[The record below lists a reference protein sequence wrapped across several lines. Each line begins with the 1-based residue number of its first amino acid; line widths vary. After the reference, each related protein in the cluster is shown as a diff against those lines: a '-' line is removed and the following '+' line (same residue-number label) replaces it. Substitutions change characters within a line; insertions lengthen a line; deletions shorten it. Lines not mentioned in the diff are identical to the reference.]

1 MSYAFAGTS
10 KFNQPLDLWNPV
22 GADKSSLY
30 NRGLTGMFADNAVF
44 NQNLTSW
51 CVSKDTVEP
60 VDWNINGV
68 MDVANYPVWGTCP
81 VRDYTLTIT
90 PIEELM
96 VGKTEQLNY
105 TSVPEELNVR
115 TVAWTSD
122 NPEIATVDD
131 AGVVTAVGVGEAT
144 INLVI
149 NRFYTS
155 TLTVTTVDE
164 QSIVPATNFKVVVS

>member
-1 MSYAFAGTS
+1 
-10 KFNQPLDLWNPV
+10 
-22 GADKSSLY
+22 
-30 NRGLTGMFADNAVF
+30 
-44 NQNLTSW
+44 
-51 CVSKDTVEP
+51 
-60 VDWNINGV
+60 
-68 MDVANYPVWGTCP
+68 
-81 VRDYTLTIT
+81 
-90 PIEELM
+90 M

-164 QSIVPATNFKVVVS
+164 QIIVEPSNLTVSLSS